1 MDQMGL
7 LWSRGVHG
15 GEAESLFR
23 KGSSRLVAAIAECL
37 HTANIRRFSQ
47 LRRERCLSPHTRR
60 FSQLRSV
67 KLLACLLDTSHER
80 SIDQQPGLHQRE
92 DPAHLYSCSL
102 FAMTSLRNPG
112 RQRTRFPTLTLV
124 FSKRYTDCGKSYWR
138 SMKEGRFP
146 HESFWPHNGLPHHAR
161 SHQSPVRTGV

>member
-47 LRRERCLSPHTRR
+47 PRRERGPYPRTRPV
-60 FSQLRSV
+60 SQRQQA
-67 KLLACLLDTSHER
+67 KRLACHLDTCLER
-80 SIDQQPGLHQRE
+80 AIYFFFNDTATTEISTLS
-92 DPAHLYSCSL
+92 YTTL
-102 FAMTSLRNPG
+102 FR
-112 RQRTRFPTLTLV
+112 
-124 FSKRYTDCGKSYWR
+124 
-138 SMKEGRFP
+138 
-146 HESFWPHNGLPHHAR
+146 
-161 SHQSPVRTGV
+161 